1 MSHVKRYLLLTVKY
15 HFMIIDYK
23 CPEFEFNTILDEFE
37 TEKIFFKADNA
48 KLIFTDD
55 EIYDLSD
62 VRLYVLDDIKVNF
75 RLDERIEKHYDE
87 FNIEFESFDGWLVNI
102 ERCYFTY
109 FENMYPVSAEG
120 LKVILTKGRFSKDA
134 TVRYYKFIENLNLSK
149 CEINNVTCTEL
160 DNLFLIKHKDKV
172 FNNIDGYFYT
182 KDMYDNIKDV
192 FDNLYYL
199 LKYYSAESASMRISY
214 CLGEDFQ
221 RIEIGLHSTYSHLK
235 YESCF
240 HDTYPNTLF
249 DFLNTAY
256 ESYVRIKNDDIIN
269 VRLLIHYLAFIKREP
284 YVEVGILISAIVL
297 EVLTK
302 NNKKIKDSNE
312 AKFRSDLEK
321 LLIKLNL
328 DSDKLD
334 KFFKEQGVVCEK
346 NTFLSEVVK
355 ARNDIVHGNAVISFK
370 LNLLMTTFVNILAL
384 KLFNINCAMYIPLI
398 KENVFTREFVN
409 QFVID
414 EENSEDNDDNGEV
427 EDNPI
432 QVVEMYGKLYL
443 PLEMFNDWVNE
454 DDEFRLLE
462 FETKEYGEE
471 CNLNLKMARLVKQ

>member
-1 MSHVKRYLLLTVKY
+1 
-15 HFMIIDYK
+15 MIKEYK
-23 CPEFEFNTILDEFE
+23 CPEFEFNTIVDDLDI
-37 TEKIFFKADNA
+37 EKIFFKASAA
-48 KLIFTDD
+48 KLIFND
-55 EIYDLSD
+55 EESYDLSN
-62 VRLYVLDDIKVNF
+62 VELYVLDDIKINF
-75 RLDERIEKHYDE
+75 KLNQRFINEYRQFD
-87 FNIEFESFDGWLVNI
+87 IEFESSDGWLVNI
-102 ERCYFTY
+102 EKCYFTY

-120 LKVILTKGRFSKDA
+120 LKVIITKGQLSNDVP
-134 TVRYYKFIENLNLSK
+134 VRYYKFIENLNLSK
-149 CEINNVTCTEL
+149 ECEINNVTCTKL
-160 DNLFLIKHKDKV
+160 DNLFLIKHKDK
-172 FNNIDGYFYT
+172 FFKNIDGYFYT
-182 KDMYDNIKDV
+182 KDTYDNIKDV

-214 CLGEDFQ
+214 CLGDDFQ
-221 RIEIGLHSTYSHLK
+221 RIKICLPSKYSNFK
-235 YESCF
+235 YNSCF
-240 HDTYPNTLF
+240 HDTYPYTLF
-249 DFLNTAY
+249 NFLNTVY
-256 ESYVRIKNDDIIN
+256 DSYVQIKNEDIIN
-269 VRLLIHYLAFIKREP
+269 VKLLIHYLAFIKRES

-334 KFFKEQGVVCEK
+334 KFFKEQDVVCEK

-409 QFVID
+409 QFILD
-414 EENSEDNDDNGEV
+414 EENLEDNDDGEV

-432 QVVEMYGKLYL
+432 KVVEMDGKLYL
-443 PLEMFNDWVNE
+443 PLEMFNDWINE

-471 CNLNLKMARLVKQ
+471 CNSNLKMVRLVKQ

>member
-1 MSHVKRYLLLTVKY
+1 
-15 HFMIIDYK
+15 MIREYR
-23 CPEFEFNTILDEFE
+23 CPEFEFDTIVDELDI
-37 TEKIFFKADNA
+37 EKIFFKADTA
-48 KLIFTDD
+48 KLIFNDD
-55 EIYDLSD
+55 ESYNLSN
-62 VRLYVLDDIKVNF
+62 VELYVLDDIKINF
-75 RLDERIEKHYDE
+75 ELNQRIINEYMQ
-87 FNIEFESFDGWLVNI
+87 FNIKFESSDGWLVNI
-102 ERCYFTY
+102 EKCYFTY

-149 CEINNVTCTEL
+149 ECEINNVTCTEL
-160 DNLFLIKHKDKV
+160 DNLFLIKHKDK
-172 FNNIDGYFYT
+172 FFKNIDGYFYT
-182 KDMYDNIKDV
+182 KDAYDNIKAV

-199 LKYYSAESASMRISY
+199 LKYYSAESSSMRISY
-214 CLGEDFQ
+214 CLGDDFQ
-221 RIEIGLHSTYSHLK
+221 RIEIRLPSKYSNFK
-235 YESCF
+235 YNSCF

-249 DFLNTAY
+249 NFLNTAY
-256 ESYVRIKNDDIIN
+256 DSYVRIKNEDIIN
-269 VRLLIHYLAFIKREP
+269 VKLLIHYLAFIKRES
-284 YVEVGILISAIVL
+284 YMEVGILISAIVL

-355 ARNDIVHGNAVISFK
+355 ARNDIVHGRAVISFK

>member
-1 MSHVKRYLLLTVKY
+1 
-15 HFMIIDYK
+15 MIKEYK
-23 CPEFEFNTILDEFE
+23 CPEFEFNTIVDDLDI
-37 TEKIFFKADNA
+37 EKIFFKASAA
-48 KLIFTDD
+48 KLIFND
-55 EIYDLSD
+55 EESYDLSN
-62 VRLYVLDDIKVNF
+62 VELYVLDDIKINF
-75 RLDERIEKHYDE
+75 KLNQRFINEYRQFD
-87 FNIEFESFDGWLVNI
+87 IEFESSDGWLVNI
-102 ERCYFTY
+102 EKCYFTY

-120 LKVILTKGRFSKDA
+120 LKVIITKGQLSNDVP
-134 TVRYYKFIENLNLSK
+134 VRYYKFIENLNLSK
-149 CEINNVTCTEL
+149 ECEINNVTCTKL
-160 DNLFLIKHKDKV
+160 DNLFLIKHKDK
-172 FNNIDGYFYT
+172 FFKNIDGYFYT
-182 KDMYDNIKDV
+182 KDTYDNIKDV

-214 CLGEDFQ
+214 CLGDDFQ
-221 RIEIGLHSTYSHLK
+221 RIKICLPSKYSNFK
-235 YESCF
+235 YNSCF
-240 HDTYPNTLF
+240 HDTYPYTLF
-249 DFLNTAY
+249 NFLNTVY
-256 ESYVRIKNDDIIN
+256 DSYVQIKNEAIIN
-269 VRLLIHYLAFIKREP
+269 VKLLIHYLAFIKRES

-334 KFFKEQGVVCEK
+334 KFFKEQDVVCEK

-409 QFVID
+409 QFILD
-414 EENSEDNDDNGEV
+414 EENLEDNDDGEV

-432 QVVEMYGKLYL
+432 KVVEMDGKLYL
-443 PLEMFNDWVNE
+443 PLEMFNDWINE

-471 CNLNLKMARLVKQ
+471 CNSNLKMVRLVKQ

>member
-1 MSHVKRYLLLTVKY
+1 
-15 HFMIIDYK
+15 MIREYR
-23 CPEFEFNTILDEFE
+23 CPEFEFDTIVDELDI
-37 TEKIFFKADNA
+37 EKIFFKADTA
-48 KLIFTDD
+48 KLIFNDD
-55 EIYDLSD
+55 ESYNLSNIE
-62 VRLYVLDDIKVNF
+62 LYVLDDIKINF
-75 RLDERIEKHYDE
+75 ELNRRFINEYRQ
-87 FNIEFESFDGWLVNI
+87 FNIEFVSSDGGLVNI
-102 ERCYFTY
+102 EKCYFTY
-109 FENMYPVSAEG
+109 FENMYPVSAKG
-120 LKVILTKGRFSKDA
+120 LKVIITKGQLSKDA
-134 TVRYYKFIENLNLSK
+134 PVRYYKFIENLNLTNE
-149 CEINNVTCTEL
+149 CEINEVNCTEL
-160 DNLFLIKHKDKV
+160 DNLFLIKHKNK
-172 FNNIDGYFYT
+172 FFENIDGYFYT
-182 KDMYDNIKDV
+182 KDTYDNIDKGV
-192 FDNLYYL
+192 FNNLYFL
-199 LKYYSAESASMRISY
+199 LKYYSAESVSMRISY
-214 CLGEDFQ
+214 CFGDDFQ
-221 RIEIGLHSTYSHLK
+221 RIEIGLPSQYSNFK

-240 HDTYPNTLF
+240 HDTYKYTLF
-249 DFLNTAY
+249 NFLNSTY
-256 ESYVRIKNDDIIN
+256 DSYVQLKNEDIIN
-269 VRLLIHYLAFIKREP
+269 VNLLIHYLAFIKRER
-284 YVEVGILISAIVL
+284 YIEVGILISAIVL

-471 CNLNLKMARLVKQ
+471 CKMNLKMARLVKQ

>member
-1 MSHVKRYLLLTVKY
+1 
-15 HFMIIDYK
+15 MIKEYK
-23 CPEFEFNTILDEFE
+23 CPEFEFNTIVDDLDI
-37 TEKIFFKADNA
+37 EKIFFKAGAA
-48 KLIFTDD
+48 KLIFND
-55 EIYDLSD
+55 EESYDLSN
-62 VRLYVLDDIKVNF
+62 VELYVLDDIKINF
-75 RLDERIEKHYDE
+75 ELNQRFINEYRQFD
-87 FNIEFESFDGWLVNI
+87 IEFESSDGWLVNI
-102 ERCYFTY
+102 EKCYFTY

-120 LKVILTKGRFSKDA
+120 LKLIITKGQLTNDVP
-134 TVRYYKFIENLNLSK
+134 VRYYKFIENLNLTK
-149 CEINNVTCTEL
+149 ECEINNVTCTEL
-160 DNLFLIKHKDKV
+160 DNLFLIKHKDK
-172 FNNIDGYFYT
+172 FFKNIDGYFYT
-182 KDMYDNIKDV
+182 KDTYDNIKDV

-214 CLGEDFQ
+214 CLGDDFQ
-221 RIEIGLHSTYSHLK
+221 RIKICLPSKYSNFK
-235 YESCF
+235 YNSCF
-240 HDTYPNTLF
+240 HDTYPYTLF
-249 DFLNTAY
+249 NFLNTVY
-256 ESYVRIKNDDIIN
+256 DSYVQIKNEDIIN
-269 VRLLIHYLAFIKREP
+269 VKLLIHYLAFIKRES

-334 KFFKEQGVVCEK
+334 KFFKGQDVVCEK

-409 QFVID
+409 QFILD
-414 EENSEDNDDNGEV
+414 EENSEDNDDGEV

-432 QVVEMYGKLYL
+432 KVVEMDGKLYL
-443 PLEMFNDWVNE
+443 PLEMFNDWINE

-471 CNLNLKMARLVKQ
+471 CNSNLKMVRLVKQ